1 MGIKK
6 VGIIIHLPSRNLPF
20 TINIRGAPLGMK
32 MMEQEFLQNVT
43 FDELTLGQQASLSKT
58 LTKND
63 IALFAAMSGDVNPAH
78 MDPIFAE
85 SDIFHGIV
93 GHGMWS
99 GSLISALL
107 GTVLPGPGTIYLE
120 QDIKFKK
127 PVRIGD
133 NITITLIV
141 HHKQKDKPIVMF
153 DCKGVNQRGEVVMEG
168 LATVLAPVKK
178 IRVPRANL
186 PEVEIHNHDRFQA
199 IIQSCEGMEAIHT
212 AVVHPVK
219 GKILESVKDSMEAG
233 LIVPILIG
241 PVAKINHAAK
251 EAKVDISTWKLIDA
265 EHSDA
270 AAAKA
275 VELASAGKVDAIMK
289 GSLTTHELLT
299 AVVPSSSNLRTK
311 YRISHAYLMDVPS
324 YHKPLI
330 ITDAAINIEPNASH
344 KADICQNAINLWR
357 VLNGEEEKPKV
368 AILAATEL
376 INPQMQA
383 TVDAATLCKMAD
395 RGQITDGIL
404 DGPLAFDNAINKQAA
419 EEKGIFSSVAGD
431 ADILLV
437 PDIESGNMLAKQ
449 LTFLGHADAAGIVLG
464 ARVPIILVSRADSL
478 RTRLLSCALA
488 VKMSAARKA
497 GKIK

>member
-1 MGIKK
+1 MKK
-6 VGIIIHLPSRNLPF
+6 
-20 TINIRGAPLGMK
+20 
-32 MMEQEFLQNVT
+32 EFLENVT
-43 FDELTLGQQASLSKT
+43 FDELTLGRQASLNKT
-58 LTKND
+58 LTKED
-63 IALFAAMSGDVNPAH
+63 IALFVAMSGDVNPAH
-78 MDPIFAE
+78 LDPEFAK

-107 GTVLPGPGTIYLE
+107 GTILPGPGTIYLE

-141 HHKQKDKPIVMF
+141 QDKRADKPIVTF
-153 DCKGVNQRGEVVMEG
+153 DCKGVNQRGEIVIEG
-168 LATVLAPVKK
+168 LARVLAPTKK

-186 PEVEIHNHDRFQA
+186 PHIEIHNHDRFQA
-199 IIQSCEGMEAIHT
+199 IIQSCQCMGAIRT
-212 AVVHPVK
+212 AIVHPVK
-219 GKILESVKDSMEAG
+219 ANVLEAVADSVKAE
-233 LIVPILIG
+233 LIIPILIG
-241 PVAKINHAAK
+241 PVTKIKAAAH
-251 EAKVDISTWKLIDA
+251 EADIDISQWELIDT

-270 AAAKA
+270 AASKA
-275 VELASAGKVDAIMK
+275 VELAATENVDAIMK
-289 GSLTTHELLT
+289 GSLSTHELL
-299 AVVPSSSNLRTK
+299 AAIVPATSNLRTK
-311 YRISHAYLMDVPS
+311 YRISHAYVMDVPS
-324 YHKPLI
+324 YHKPLV
-330 ITDAAINIEPNASH
+330 ITDAAINITPSAIE

-357 VLNGEEEKPKV
+357 VLYGNDKKPNV
-368 AILAATEL
+368 AILAAIEL
-376 INPQMQA
+376 VNPKMQA

-419 EEKGIFSSVAGD
+419 EEKGIVSPVAGD

-437 PDIESGNMLAKQ
+437 PEIESGNILAKQ

-488 VKMSAARKA
+488 VKMAAARKA